1 MAGRRLR
8 ATVMNALSGRASHV
22 VLAGYS
28 NGYAGY
34 ITTPEE
40 YMVQQYEGG
49 HTLHGRWTLPAYQ
62 QIVSGLANSLVS
74 GEAVKTNISYDD
86 WRGKSVE
93 TALYAGPRQT
103 LTDDK
108 ALGDRFSE
116 RLDDKVEYGRGDA
129 VQARFWSHDPT
140 ASFRTG
146 NNFLKV
152 QQKKQAGWKTVATDS
167 DWSTTVRWQAKD
179 QGMIATLTWHI
190 DANVENGEY
199 RLMHL
204 GHGPQGNPFKGYSRT
219 IQIK

>member
-1 MAGRRLR
+1 
-8 ATVMNALSGRASHV
+8 
-22 VLAGYS
+22 
-28 NGYAGY
+28 
-34 ITTPEE
+34 
-40 YMVQQYEGG
+40 
-49 HTLHGRWTLPAYQ
+49 
-62 QIVSGLANSLVS
+62 VSGLANSLVS
-74 GEAVKTNISYDD
+74 GEAAKTNIPYDD

-116 RLDDKVEYGRGDA
+116 RLDDKVEYGRGEA

-140 ASFRTG
+140 ANFRTG

-204 GHGPQGNPFKGYSRT
+204 GRGPQGNPFKGYSRT